1 MNRSVPV
8 RDFKIFR
15 ARIGKWRCCHRK
27 TGCPIDLSKAPLGSA
42 AFFAEYDKIRRIV
55 EASEA
60 DAPIRATLGDLVRHY
75 LESDRFRNLAPRTR
89 ADCRRCLGFLDAG
102 RIQDLDVRDLDTP
115 ALSAIHDAIADK
127 HGWRRANMFLSV
139 LSQVYRHAIPAG
151 LAESNPARDVIP
163 KRRRRDLPPAHRPWT
178 PEVRDAALECA
189 APHMRVALAL
199 MMITDLDLSD
209 AVWLRRDD
217 IDDIQDGTIWTERGK
232 TGVRVAIPVM
242 PRVREALDAARRR
255 YRAGHQARNP
265 VDLRRA
271 QLVLVRPAEGA
282 GEASG
287 PASPSRACAT
297 PSPPCSARPVSTN
310 APSPT
315 CSDRSPRWRCTIP
328 SPRTSWTRTAGRLTC
343 SRRRLSNRLKLVSS
357 HPRGGG
363 QIYEIY
369 HENQ

>member
-8 RDFKIFR
+8 SGFQIFR
-15 ARIGKWRCCHRK
+15 DRTRKWRCYHRK
-27 TGCPIDLSKAPLGSA
+27 TRHPIDLSKAPIGSA
-42 AFFAEYDKIRRIV
+42 AFFAECERIRRIAQ
-55 EASEA
+55 ASEA
-60 DAPIRATLGDLVRHY
+60 DVPARGTLGDLVQHY

-89 ADCRRCLGFLDAG
+89 ADYRLCLCYLDAG
-102 RIQDLDVRDLDTP
+102 RALAMDVRDLDTP
-115 ALSAIHDAIADK
+115 ALSRIHDAVADK
-127 HGWRRANMFLSV
+127 HGWRRANMLLSV
-139 LSQVYRHAIPAG
+139 LSQVYRQAIPAG
-151 LAESNPARDVIP
+151 LAESNPARYVIP
-163 KRRRRDLPPAHRPWT
+163 KRRPRDLPPANRPWT
-178 PEVRDAALECA
+178 PEERDAVLERA

-199 MMITDLDLSD
+199 MMLTGLDPSD
-209 AVWLRRDD
+209 AVRLRR
-217 IDDIQDGTIWTERGK
+217 DDIQDGTIWTERGK

-242 PRVREALDAARRR
+242 PRLREALDAARRR